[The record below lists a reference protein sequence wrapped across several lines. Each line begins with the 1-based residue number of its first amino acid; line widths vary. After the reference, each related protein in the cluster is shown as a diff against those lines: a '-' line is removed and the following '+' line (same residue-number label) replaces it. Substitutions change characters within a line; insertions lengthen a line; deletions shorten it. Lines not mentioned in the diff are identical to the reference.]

1 MPHLPANPEAIP
13 WCPAELPAPDT
24 DADSQISYCTIDSH
38 GGPGVTL
45 WSDPASPTPR
55 SDARVQLQL
64 SPEDTVIIGRMNGGE
79 IDYLDPRFVPTP
91 IMPGT
96 GTTILRHGGAGPDVC
111 VSRGHFMLRGHSRGI
126 LFVNG
131 VPRRGGGIRPPRNW
145 TELLLPRRRM
155 LNLAEE
161 LLIERDAD
169 ITIRLP
175 NETRLTIRAS

>member
-1 MPHLPANPEAIP
+1 MPPLPAYPEMIP
-13 WCPAELPAPDT
+13 FPAELSAPDT
-24 DADSQISYCTIDSH
+24 DADSQLSFCTIDSF

-45 WSDPASPTPR
+45 WSDRTSPTPR

-64 SPEDTVIIGRMNGGE
+64 APDDTVIIGRLNGGE

-91 IMPGT
+91 IIPGT
-96 GTTILRHGGAGPDVC
+96 GTTILRHGGAGRDVC
-111 VSRGHFMLRGHSRGI
+111 VSRGHFMLCGHSRGI

-131 VPRRGGGIRPPRNW
+131 VPRRGGGIRAPRQW
-145 TELLLPRRRM
+145 TELLLPQRRI
-155 LNLAEE
+155 LNRGEQV
-161 LLIERDAD
+161 LIERGAD